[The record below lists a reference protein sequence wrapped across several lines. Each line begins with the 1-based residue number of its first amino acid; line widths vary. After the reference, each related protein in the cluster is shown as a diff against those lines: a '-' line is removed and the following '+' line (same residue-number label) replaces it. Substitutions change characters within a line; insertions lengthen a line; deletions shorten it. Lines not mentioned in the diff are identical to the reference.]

1 MPEIGLGEFDDQEI
15 FKKSLVVFE
24 KTKKGIQ
31 DHILERT
38 AVVPDRT
45 LVEIE
50 KEFNASTELAK
61 AIFVLEFEY
70 HIPRKLSANCYQ
82 AEMKR
87 LTDAQYELPDIY
99 SFRVRFSMEEGFW
112 IKYLVVDLPKK
123 LNQKMGKLTKIYQ
136 SLFGDLAA
144 DKEDAA
150 VYIIERAF
158 LCSEIIRPII
168 HSWMKEHHR
177 ATYADCV
184 RTFLCCI
191 QRKARERCLLLVE
204 EIGMRFNSQMDSI
217 RSIITEIRPQGW
229 IMNAKEEYNKLSEK
243 LVLFEKDDY
252 LDWRLAAEI
261 ILETML
267 LKEFDD
273 QDGEETD
280 FVVRE
285 MPKQKENIV
294 TQMMTAKKEK
304 YITDDI
310 SVILTKIIELSEKNQ
325 KQLIVEMIQE
335 NYDYATI
342 KNREKPAIFSK
353 IFLERIMT
361 ELAIRTKEITKIT
374 KKFDVQLM
382 FRLSPAGGKEFP
394 NLGID
399 EKITGLLEE
408 FVMDILKR
416 QNELKVISIEETMKM
431 EVEQSL
437 EESEKLSDETL
448 SKMKNQVGG
457 KIKESSEKELWL
469 FVRDEY
475 LKELFD
481 SEKEL
486 VAGARILKKYS
497 LELGLLMTEGEATS
511 YLTSELEKKGFSI
524 ESSSREDIDSNVCK
538 IIFKQLKELRKY

>member
-1 MPEIGLGEFDDQEI
+1 MPEVGLGEFDDQEVL
-15 FKKSLVVFE
+15 KKTLEAFE
-24 KTKKGIQ
+24 KNKKGIQ
-31 DHILERT
+31 DHIIERT
-38 AVVPDRT
+38 AVVPDVT
-45 LVEIE
+45 LAEIE
-50 KEFNASTELAK
+50 KEFNISTELAK

-70 HIPRKLSANCYQ
+70 HIPRKLSANCYK

-99 SFRVRFSMEEGFW
+99 SFRVRYSMEEGFW

-123 LNQKMGKLTKIYQ
+123 IEQKMGKLKHIYC
-136 SLFGDLAA
+136 SLFGDIAG

-158 LCSEIIRPII
+158 ICSEIIKPII
-168 HSWMKEHHR
+168 HSWMKDHPR
-177 ATYADCV
+177 ATYSDCV
-184 RTFLCCI
+184 KTFLCKI
-191 QRKARERCLLLVE
+191 QRKASEKCLPLVQ
-204 EIGMRFNSQMDSI
+204 EIGNRFHSQMESL
-217 RSIITEIRPQGW
+217 RSILTEIRPQGW

-243 LVLFEKDDY
+243 LMKYEKESY
-252 LDWRLAAEI
+252 LDWRLTAEI

-267 LKEFDD
+267 LRNFDD
-273 QDGEETD
+273 KAMEESD
-280 FVVRE
+280 FVVKE
-285 MPKQKENIV
+285 IPKQKENIV
-294 TQMMTAKKEK
+294 TQMITTKKEK

-310 SVILTKIIELSEKNQ
+310 SAILTKLIELPDKDQ
-325 KQLIVEMIQE
+325 KPLINEMIQE
-335 NYDYATI
+335 NYDYATV

-361 ELAIRTKEITKIT
+361 ELSIRPNEITKIT

-382 FRLSPAGGKEFP
+382 FRLSPTGGKEFP

-399 EKITGLLEE
+399 DKITGLLEE
-408 FVMDILKR
+408 FVVDILKR
-416 QNELKVISIEETMKM
+416 QNELKIISSDATSKEN
-431 EVEQSL
+431 VELSL
-437 EESEKLSDETL
+437 EESEKLSEEIRPIKKKIMV
-448 SKMKNQVGG
+448 S

-469 FVRDEY
+469 FIRDEY

-486 VAGARILKKYS
+486 IAGAKILKKYS
-497 LELGLLMTEGEATS
+497 LELGLLMTEGEAIS

-524 ESSSREDIDSNVCK
+524 DNSSTEDIDSNVCK

>member
-1 MPEIGLGEFDDQEI
+1 MPEVGLGEFDDQEVL
-15 FKKSLVVFE
+15 KKTLEAFE
-24 KTKKGIQ
+24 KNKKGIQ
-31 DHILERT
+31 DHIIERT
-38 AVVPDRT
+38 AVVPDVT
-45 LVEIE
+45 LAEIV
-50 KEFNASTELAK
+50 KEFNISTELAK

-70 HIPRKLSANCYQ
+70 QIPRKLSADCYK

-99 SFRVRFSMEEGFW
+99 SFRVRYSMEEGFW

-123 LNQKMGKLTKIYQ
+123 IEQKMVKLKHIYC
-136 SLFGDLAA
+136 SLFGDLAG

-158 LCSEIIRPII
+158 ICSEIIRPVI
-168 HSWMKEHHR
+168 HSWMKDHPR
-177 ATYADCV
+177 ATYSDCV
-184 RTFLCCI
+184 KTFLCKI
-191 QRKARERCLLLVE
+191 QRKASEKSLTLVE
-204 EIGMRFNSQMDSI
+204 DIGNRFRFQMESL
-217 RSIITEIRPQGW
+217 RSILTEIRPQGW

-243 LVLFEKDDY
+243 LMQYEKESY

-267 LKEFDD
+267 LRNFDD
-273 QDGEETD
+273 KAMEKSD
-280 FVVRE
+280 FVVKE

-294 TQMMTAKKEK
+294 TQMITTKKEK

-310 SVILTKIIELSEKNQ
+310 SAILTKLVELPDKDQ
-325 KQLIVEMIQE
+325 KPLIKEMIQE
-335 NYDYATI
+335 NYDHATV

-361 ELAIRTKEITKIT
+361 DLSIRPNEITKIT

-394 NLGID
+394 HLGID
-399 EKITGLLEE
+399 DKITGLLEE
-408 FVMDILKR
+408 FVVDILKR
-416 QNELKVISIEETMKM
+416 QNELKIISTDATSKENAEL
-431 EVEQSL
+431 SL
-437 EESEKLSDETL
+437 GKSEKRSEEIHPIKKKTMI
-448 SKMKNQVGG
+448 S

-469 FVRDEY
+469 FIRDEY

-524 ESSSREDIDSNVCK
+524 DNSSTEDIDSNVCK